1 MSDNNALKLDF
12 TEAKKLMISAID
24 EANTVSEI
32 FEKFVQNV
40 YQRGYS
46 SGVANTMTI
55 ANEEE

>member
-1 MSDNNALKLDF
+1 MSDNDTLKLDF

-40 YQRGYS
+40 YQSGYS
-46 SGVANTMTI
+46 SGVANTMTHC
-55 ANEEE
+55 E

>member
-1 MSDNNALKLDF
+1 MINNNTLKLDF

-24 EANTVSEI
+24 EGNTVSEI

-40 YQRGYS
+40 YQSGYS

-55 ANEEE
+55 EEV